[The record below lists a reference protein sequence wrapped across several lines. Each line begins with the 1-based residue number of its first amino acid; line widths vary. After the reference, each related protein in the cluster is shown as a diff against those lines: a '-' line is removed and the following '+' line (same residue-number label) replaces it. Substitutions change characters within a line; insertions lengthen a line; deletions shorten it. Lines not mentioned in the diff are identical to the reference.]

1 MTEVTRIRV
10 GNDVAGIAGLKEALQ
25 DAVERCAGMP
35 DAAVGE
41 MLLEALS
48 KRNYIYP
55 GRRELYR
62 EAFLREY
69 RKRIGAPV
77 AESPAGGL
85 QIKVFG
91 QGCPRC
97 RQLEDDVRTIL
108 AEAAIDAGL
117 EHVSDLKEIM
127 RSGIMGMPALMIDG
141 KVLAAGS
148 VPPKAKIREWV
159 ERAAGRKPA

>member
-1 MTEVTRIRV
+1 MTEVTRIRI
-10 GNDVAGIAGLKEALQ
+10 GEDVAGIAGLKEALR
-25 DAVERCAGMP
+25 DAAERCEGMP
-35 DAAVGE
+35 DGKIGE

-55 GRRELYR
+55 ARRELYR
-62 EAFLREY
+62 QAFLREY
-69 RKRIGAPV
+69 KKFIGAAVEEAP
-77 AESPAGGL
+77 GGGIN
-85 QIKVFG
+85 IKVFG

-97 RQLEDDVRTIL
+97 RQLEEDVRTIL
-108 AEAAIDAGL
+108 AETGIDADL

-127 RSGIMGMPALMIDG
+127 RSGIMGTPALMIGG

-148 VPPKAKIREWV
+148 VPAKAKIREWI